1 MPSKSHVIVLLS
13 PEWAL
18 KQNLFCLDRPW
29 LRLFF
34 GWIRYMWAF
43 TIQIRETW
51 NEMLKSCCFVSCQ
64 VSKTVVF
71 PKKRKVSEEA
81 RHLILKMLR
90 PENERIDISGIK
102 KHPWYTGKKM
112 SEWLKEGK
120 KNEILVKDIS
130 HDSGLGN
137 EAVSVTQEMK
147 EWWAKKS
154 YRRDVCYITE
164 NMICFHK

>member
-1 MPSKSHVIVLLS
+1 MGESVTCELLLYKS
-13 PEWAL
+13 E
-18 KQNLFCLDRPW
+18 
-29 LRLFF
+29 RLEIKCY
-34 GWIRYMWAF
+34 GLM
-43 TIQIRETW
+43 
-51 NEMLKSCCFVSCQ
+51 SCCFVAYQ

-81 RHLILKMLR
+81 RHLILKMLC

-112 SEWLKEGK
+112 GEWLKEGK

-147 EWWAKKS
+147 E
-154 YRRDVCYITE
+154 
-164 NMICFHK
+164 